1 MTPPDFSNP
10 LIDEPPAFPGL
21 TELKACAISEPLT
34 KRERFA
40 MAAMQGLMAFV
51 NSDSNF
57 HAISHDAIRQAD
69 SLIAALKSIPEPQ

>member
-1 MTPPDFSNP
+1 MTPPET
-10 LIDEPPAFPGL
+10 IPPKYWIT
-21 TELKACAISEPLT
+21 TEQPLT

-69 SLIAALKSIPEPQ
+69 SLIAALKSIPEPE